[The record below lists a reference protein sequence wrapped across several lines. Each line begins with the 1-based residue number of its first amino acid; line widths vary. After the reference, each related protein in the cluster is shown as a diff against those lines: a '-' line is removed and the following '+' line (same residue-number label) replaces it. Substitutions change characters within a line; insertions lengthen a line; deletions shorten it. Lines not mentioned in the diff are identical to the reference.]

1 MEPLKAH
8 AISMEYAK
16 ILSDC
21 GLRVCYLSLYGY
33 REQEHDW
40 MTRLPGSFKMLN
52 ESVNHLRTAGIEI
65 RFNCVVTRK
74 NYLFFDKIIE
84 FAKSVGATEVRIL
97 KLIQHGRACE
107 HWEELGITNEEYRA
121 IVLNSV
127 EKEKEIRITASG
139 VIDILPCRYLY
150 NVTSCPAGNQLLYIT
165 NSGNIFPCASV
176 KHNNDYLIGN
186 INDADIHER
195 WNCYKEKVRKTV
207 LCK

>member
-65 RFNCVVTRK
+65 SFNCVVTRK

-127 EKEKEIRITASG
+127 KKEKEIRITASG

-150 NVTSCPAGNQLLYIT
+150 NVASCPAGNQLLYIT
-165 NSGNIFPCASV
+165 NGGNVFPCASV

-195 WNCYKEKVRKTV
+195 WNCYKEKVRKKV